1 MKIASYG
8 KPRFIASINIATDQ
22 KKVID
27 VPAGN
32 YAGFLLYAA
41 GTNDTSDDYTFAD
54 NANNAILRLNNN
66 DLVNLPMGFLADFT
80 NLEHGAT
87 GNASATAG
95 AFSQAAIIPCMAKG
109 HLNSIHVRSN
119 DVCLLTLDFGTIADI
134 ASGLCEV
141 YALEAD
147 HPNVYMP
154 RFYDIA
160 VSIKA
165 GKTKERIQSP
175 NVIQLYGST
184 ASTGLDNVQV
194 EQDQRV
200 IFNASDGAAIVLA
213 NIDNQV
219 ETALAYFNAVFAD
232 NSLQEGLGSK
242 IEISLDGNTADTT
255 TLYVFA
261 FDSDLGRY
269 RDSLAIV
276 DAQLDR
282 KALLST
288 QSGGEETV
296 SVVKT
301 VPSRSRMGFLRD

>member
-1 MKIASYG
+1 MKLAQYG
-8 KPRFIASINIATDQ
+8 KPRFIASINIASDQ

-27 VPAGN
+27 VPPGN

-95 AFSQAAIIPCMAKG
+95 AFSQSAVIPCMAKG
-109 HLNSIHVRSN
+109 FANALHVRSN

-134 ASGLCEV
+134 ASGSCEV

-147 HPNVYMP
+147 YPNIYMP
-154 RFYDIA
+154 RFYDVAIT
-160 VSIKA
+160 VLS
-165 GKTKERIQSP
+165 GKVKERIQSA
-175 NVIQLYGST
+175 NLIQIYGKT
-184 ASTGLDNVQV
+184 ASTNLDNVQV

-200 IFNASDGAAIVLA
+200 IFNASDGAAIVLC
-213 NIDNQV
+213 NIDNQI
-219 ETALAYFNAVFAD
+219 ESALTYWNVVFAD
-232 NSLQEGLGSK
+232 ASLQEGLGSK
-242 IEISLDGNTADTT
+242 IEIALDGSGADTT
-255 TLYVFA
+255 TVYVFA
-261 FDSDLGRY
+261 FDADLNRY
-269 RDSLAIV
+269 RDSIAKV
-276 DAQLDR
+276 QAVLDR
-282 KALLST
+282 KAVLASDT
-288 QSGGEETV
+288 GGEETV

-301 VPSRSRMGFLRD
+301 VPSKSRMGYVRD